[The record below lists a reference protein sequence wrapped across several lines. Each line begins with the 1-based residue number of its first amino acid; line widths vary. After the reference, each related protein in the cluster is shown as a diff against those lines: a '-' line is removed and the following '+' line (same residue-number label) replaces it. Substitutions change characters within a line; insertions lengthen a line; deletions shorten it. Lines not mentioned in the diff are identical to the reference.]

1 MRIPLWV
8 RPAEQLTKQ
17 IEARWKIRTIVLDIL
32 FETSSETPC
41 AVVEIR
47 TDSWDFKNEG
57 FCIVEPDKICD
68 ISFAGRQRRSLEVI
82 LLGDETN
89 RSPFSRIGWIE
100 GAQRWIQSCV
110 NDHEVIFTGEICQLN
125 GGGAFCLLRLGTKS
139 GPAYWI
145 KGVGEPNSHE
155 FDITGFLATHCPE
168 YLPRIVAMRSDWN
181 AWVMEEFGSS
191 LHNSDSLDDF
201 ARAVCRLADLQI
213 GLVGKSVELLAAR
226 CADHR
231 TEVLSSHIDE
241 IIDYLDGAMRLQTNT
256 KVSPLTTFR
265 LHEIRNILHEACF
278 VLQELRIPDS
288 LIHNDISP
296 GSILGKGTHCV
307 FTDWCEGYVGNPF
320 ITFEQLCVHVAR
332 KTDKPELWVRPLENA
347 YRTRWTDVLTDR
359 QINGALQIVPLISV
373 LSYLYSRGDWLQSS
387 RRNEPAFLSY
397 SRGLARHMDRI
408 ARGSEFMEATC
419 QPR

>member
-1 MRIPLWV
+1 
-8 RPAEQLTKQ
+8 
-17 IEARWKIRTIVLDIL
+17 
-32 FETSSETPC
+32 
-41 AVVEIR
+41 
-47 TDSWDFKNEG
+47 
-57 FCIVEPDKICD
+57 
-68 ISFAGRQRRSLEVI
+68 
-82 LLGDETN
+82 
-89 RSPFSRIGWIE
+89 
-100 GAQRWIQSCV
+100 
-110 NDHEVIFTGEICQLN
+110 LN